1 MKKIVSILL
10 ILSLCLS
17 VCVIIATCDSSS
29 GKSNGRL
36 LPTTM
41 KAPIDDEIVELPITW
56 TENSCSVTI
65 EGMKFTFT
73 YDANNRTLSAA
84 IVGENENYSV
94 NNLCVFDEN
103 GYVVQINHNSQMPF
117 IELSYN
123 DKKMT
128 VTNLGQDKEFEAS
141 EFTPDWENN
150 MAYLASKNTADAHV
164 YFSKYGDLTRYGER
178 ELTSYKYD
186 EKGNI
191 LSIIPAGSSDGFSLD
206 FSYGTAPMTASW
218 QRIPMKF
225 ILVWALG
232 TGFAAFGLD
241 IMCMSLFDF
250 YGK

>member
-10 ILSLCLS
+10 ILSLCPS
-17 VCVIIATCDSSS
+17 VCVIFASCDSSS

-103 GYVVQINHNSQMPF
+103 GKRVVSGSAQYAVRFKIA
-117 IELSYN
+117 EWWETL
-123 DKKMT
+123 KM
-128 VTNLGQDKEFEAS
+128 K
-141 EFTPDWENN
+141 
-150 MAYLASKNTADAHV
+150 
-164 YFSKYGDLTRYGER
+164 
-178 ELTSYKYD
+178 
-186 EKGNI
+186 
-191 LSIIPAGSSDGFSLD
+191 
-206 FSYGTAPMTASW
+206 
-218 QRIPMKF
+218 
-225 ILVWALG
+225 
-232 TGFAAFGLD
+232 
-241 IMCMSLFDF
+241 LFD
-250 YGK
+250 